1 MLACLPLHTSESV
14 PTMRATHFPAVL
26 PSLARLSFFRRLGVT
41 IGSVALLLLPAAALA
56 QQKPIAQRPAVDRSA
71 PQGEASLAGK
81 YDLAS
86 ADGMRSCPLTLTER
100 VVAPGASVGDASTLR
115 EASLDRETCGQ
126 IILFSARI
134 VSWSP
139 GPGHAIRLHDAQGT
153 LVAEFT
159 EGIDGT
165 WEALRD
171 RDGVYFLVNP
181 LLAAAAEP
189 AKPAELFGL
198 WNLGRSVARP
208 ACRVR
213 LSDARAQPGA
223 YRLDPDASCHL
234 LFGRFMPGRWRI
246 ERGDLVLE
254 SDSGNAL
261 RFAPYEEGGWAK
273 VPEDNRPLFLTRT
286 P

>member
-1 MLACLPLHTSESV
+1 MALAMAVSGFVFSALPG
-14 PTMRATHFPAVL
+14 PA
-26 PSLARLSFFRRLGVT
+26 S
-41 IGSVALLLLPAAALA
+41 A
-56 QQKPIAQRPAVDRSA
+56 QQKPVSQRPAVDRAVA
-71 PQGEASLAGK
+71 PAEASLAGQ

-86 ADGMRSCPLTLTER
+86 ADGMRSCPILLTDR
-100 VVAPGASVGDASTLR
+100 VVGQAQATGDAAPLR
-115 EASLDRETCGQ
+115 EATLDRGECGQ
-126 IILFSARI
+126 IIVFSTSIAA
-134 VSWSP
+134 WSP
-139 GPGHAIRLHDAQGT
+139 GPGHAIRLHNGAGA

-159 EGIDGT
+159 EGVDGT
-165 WEALRD
+165 WEALLE
-171 RDGVYFLVNP
+171 RDGVYFMVNP

-198 WNLGRSVARP
+198 WNLGRTVGRP

-254 SDSGNAL
+254 SDSGSAL

-273 VPEDNRPLFLTRT
+273 VPEDSRPLYLTRT

>member
-1 MLACLPLHTSESV
+1 MRDTVLPTPARFAVLRSFARGLACVCRWSAFV
-14 PTMRATHFPAVL
+14 AGACVVL
-26 PSLARLSFFRRLGVT
+26 LA
-41 IGSVALLLLPAAALA
+41 APALA
-56 QQKPIAQRPAVDRSA
+56 AQQTTTVQRPAIDRAA
-71 PQGEASLAGK
+71 PPKEASLAGN
-81 YDLAS
+81 YELAS
-86 ADGMRSCPLTLTER
+86 ADGMRSCPITLTENTR
-100 VVAPGASVGDASTLR
+100 GPASTVGDKTPLR
-115 EASLDRETCGQ
+115 EVTLDRAACGQ
-126 IILFSARI
+126 IIVFSTSIAG
-134 VSWSP
+134 WSP
-139 GPGHAIRLHDAQGT
+139 GPGHAIRLHDAQGA

-159 EGIDGT
+159 EGVDGT

-189 AKPAELFGL
+189 AKPTELFGL
-198 WNLGRSVARP
+198 WNLGRTVGRP

-223 YRLDPDASCHL
+223 YRLDPDAACHL

-254 SDSGNAL
+254 SAGGGAL
-261 RFAPYEEGGWAK
+261 RFAPNEEGGWAK
-273 VPEDNRPLFLTRT
+273 VPEDSRPLFLTRV